1 VLKIGDRLETYTI
14 GAGEPW
20 IQSVQ
25 MRTMSGSAVIDWSS
39 RKLALSFYGPGRT
52 LVTQIEGVYT
62 SDATGAYFAFVR
74 DGRFSEKLFG
84 QAVSVELAERLL
96 DGKDII
102 ATGGLSVVTSSEGV
116 ASFGVTIGRIDCRF
130 TLYFNAIG
138 IISLVEQDLL
148 PYGGVPV
155 TPGPVITTRASIA
168 SDGTPQL
175 GETLTGIDPVGN
187 GSVVARR
194 WMIGTATVS
203 IQSTYVPTAVGSL
216 RFEADLQGPDGTIAT
231 STSTIAVQS
240 GPTLGNTPLD
250 STILITSLAGA
261 SAAFDTLQSTAD
273 DQDGRLA
280 QLEAA

>member
-1 VLKIGDRLETYTI
+1 M
-14 GAGEPW
+14 
-20 IQSVQ
+20 Q
-25 MRTMSGSAVIDWSS
+25 
-39 RKLALSFYGPGRT
+39 
-52 LVTQIEGVYT
+52 
-62 SDATGAYFAFVR
+62 
-74 DGRFSEKLFG
+74 
-84 QAVSVELAERLL
+84 VELAERLL
-96 DGKDII
+96 EGRAVI
-102 ATGGLSVVTSSEGV
+102 ATGPLTVASTSDGVTS
-116 ASFGVTIGRIDCRF
+116 FGSIIGRIDARF
-130 TLYFNAIG
+130 TFYFSATG
-138 IISLVEQDLL
+138 LLSLIEQELL
-148 PYGGVPV
+148 PYGGIPV